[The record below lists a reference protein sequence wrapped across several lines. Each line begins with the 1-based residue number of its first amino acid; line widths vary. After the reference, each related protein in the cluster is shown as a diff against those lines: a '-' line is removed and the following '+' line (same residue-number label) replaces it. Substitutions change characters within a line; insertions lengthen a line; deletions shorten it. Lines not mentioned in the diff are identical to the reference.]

1 MRRLAPTFLPALVAF
16 LLILTAAPDGRAQAQ
31 PTPVVPDTLR
41 TASGIRYV
49 LYERGS
55 GPTAQPG
62 DRLTVEY
69 SGFLPNGNLFDASAM
84 DGHPLRFRVG
94 RGEVIKGWDEAFLLL
109 PAGSRARLYIPA
121 ALAYGPQGARH
132 PDNDAAYLIPPNTD
146 LVFEV
151 AVLKVR

>member
-1 MRRLAPTFLPALVAF
+1 MRRLAPTLLPALAA
-16 LLILTAAPDGRAQAQ
+16 LLLNLAAAPASRAQAQ
-31 PTPVVPDTLR
+31 PAPVVPDTLR

-69 SGFLPNGNLFDASAM
+69 AGFLPNGKVFDASAM
-84 DGHPLRFRVG
+84 NGRPLRFRVG

-132 PDNDAAYLIPPNTD
+132 PDDDTAYLIPPNTD

-151 AVLKVR
+151 AVLKVK

>member
-1 MRRLAPTFLPALVAF
+1 MRRFAPLLPALAA
-16 LLILTAAPDGRAQAQ
+16 LLLHLTAAPDSRAQTQA
-31 PTPVVPDTLR
+31 PAAAPDTLR
-41 TASGIRYV
+41 TTSGIRYV
-49 LYERGS
+49 LYERGP
-55 GPTAQPG
+55 GPTARPG
-62 DRLTVEY
+62 DRLTVTY
-69 SGFLPNGNLFDASAM
+69 TGFLPSGKIFDASAM

-94 RGEVIKGWDEAFLLL
+94 RGEVIKGWDEALLLL
-109 PAGSRARLYIPA
+109 PAGTRARLYIPA